1 MNETARGSNPM
12 MTSKIFNTVP
22 ASGRAMT
29 VRGTVNK
36 LTILFFMFLLTAG
49 WGWNFVASISDSTDG
64 KIFVVSLSI
73 ILLILGM
80 ATSAIP
86 RISPATAPLYVLGEG
101 VFIGAISRIY
111 NEYSS
116 GIVLQAVLLTLSIFV
131 VFLAIYKFQIVK
143 VHERFVKGVVAAT
156 GGVVLVY
163 LVNLILSFFGT
174 NIPFLHVNGKTGII
188 VNLIVVAIASMNF
201 LADFYF
207 IEKAERARMPKYME
221 WYLAFG
227 VFVTFIW
234 LYLEVLKLLS
244 KIKKKD

>member
-36 LTILFFMFLLTAG
+36 LTILFFVFLLTAG
-49 WGWNFVASISDSTDG
+49 WGWNFVASTSDSTDG

-80 ATSAIP
+80 ATSAMP
-86 RISPATAPLYVLGEG
+86 RISPVTAPLYVLGEG

-111 NEYSS
+111 NEYSN
-116 GIVLQAVLLTLSIFV
+116 GIVLQAVLLTLGIFV

-143 VHERFVKGVVAAT
+143 VHERFVKGVAAAT

-163 LVNLILSFFGT
+163 LVNLILSFFGA
-174 NIPFLHVNGKTGII
+174 NIPFLHDNGKTGII

-207 IEKAERARMPKYME
+207 IEEAERARMPKYME